1 MVRII
6 AALLVASVLLSC
18 SGEKKK
24 EAAADEKIAAGTG
37 GQSEPVQMIPD
48 EELSEFDKL
57 LNAHIKPYFDAGATV
72 VEKAVAPGDTFDIF
86 VFGEYSETYPMS
98 AAEFMLSVP
107 ASIEVLYETK
117 SDSTVLT
124 VGSYKRDYMMTF
136 RCAKGP
142 KFMMMKYS
150 CRANEAFSGGNVETG
165 EGMVHHFLGFTLCDE
180 TRTMVKA
187 RPGRAT
193 LSLKQGV

>member
-1 MVRII
+1 MVRMIT
-6 AALLVASVLLSC
+6 ALLVASVLFSC
-18 SGEKKK
+18 SGDKKK
-24 EAAADEKIAAGTG
+24 EGTAEEKVATGTA
-37 GQSEPVQMIPD
+37 GQSKPVQMVPD

-57 LNAHIKPYFDAGATV
+57 LDAHIRPYFDAEATV
-72 VEKAVAPGDTFDIF
+72 TEKAVAPGETFDIY
-86 VFGEYSETYPMS
+86 VFGEYSENYPMS

-107 ASIEVLYETK
+107 EAIEVLYETK

-124 VGSYKRDYMMTF
+124 VGSYKKDYMMTF
-136 RCAKGP
+136 NCAKGP

-150 CRANEAFSGGNVETG
+150 CRANDAFSGGAVETG

-193 LSLKQGV
+193 LSMKHGV